1 MSSCD
6 WAYVCLDNQ
15 EVESLD
21 LALELLFRVLNR
33 RRVVPLYTEVDA
45 HRLYRVPAGL

>member
-6 WAYVCLDNQ
+6 WDYVCLDNQ
-15 EVESLD
+15 EAESLD

-33 RRVVPLYTEVDA
+33 RLVVPLYTEVDA
-45 HRLYRVPAGL
+45 QRLYRVPVGL